1 MTDEKKFKALIVDD
15 EKVVRDFLVRFLR
28 LKGIEAKAVED
39 GYQAIELARQEEF
52 NLLFAEAN
60 MRKMDGLQIFREIKK
75 IRPGIKF
82 IMTTGSAMD
91 EMLEQGKKEGA
102 IASIRKPFD
111 FDELNT
117 LIDSIIE

>member
-1 MTDEKKFKALIVDD
+1 MKKKFKALIVDD

-82 IMTTGSAMD
+82 IMTTGSTMD